1 MASAS
6 GITNPSKKRNTFF
19 SNFLSSKS
27 LSIFRNKTSAASNN
41 AKTTSKES
49 QHYKSQINVNSQETP
64 VPMCIGRGW
73 LRKHVKRPISLDLD
87 LVKTIAQQP
96 SINNNEQLHKEEH
109 QQSLNNMGTIMD
121 RLLRKNLNHYHLITT
136 SLCDDIKQF
145 YRTGAM
151 LASPQE

>member
-6 GITNPSKKRNTFF
+6 GTTNPSKKRNTFF

-27 LSIFRNKTSAASNN
+27 LSIFRNKTSTTSNN

-49 QHYKSQINVNSQETP
+49 QHYKSQINVNSQQTP

-73 LRKHVKRPISLDLD
+73 LKKHVKRPISLDLD

-109 QQSLNNMGTIMD
+109 QQP
-121 RLLRKNLNHYHLITT
+121 LNHMG
-136 SLCDDIKQF
+136 K
-145 YRTGAM
+145 
-151 LASPQE
+151 